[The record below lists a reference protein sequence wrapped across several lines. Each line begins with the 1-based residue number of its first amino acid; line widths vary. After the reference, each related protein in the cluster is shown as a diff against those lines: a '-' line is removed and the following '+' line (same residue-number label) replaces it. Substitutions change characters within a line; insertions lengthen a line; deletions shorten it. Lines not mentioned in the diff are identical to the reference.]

1 MNEKSFRLLIRAFE
15 LILVIIAI
23 LLLLRLAGSLR
34 GNGAPR
40 RGRKEP

>member
-23 LLLLRLAGSLR
+23 LLLLRLGMARRAG
-34 GNGAPR
+34 G
-40 RGRKEP
+40 